1 MNRNLKYLTVA
12 LIGGAVSL
20 AVGFAIG
27 RFMPKAAVFIASGAA
42 ASLVSYIAVSRIT
55 APEVNRMSKPSKPS
69 GAFQNE
75 GRRAVVERW
84 EQSGLI
90 GKMSSKLEAA
100 RKAAKGKTKPKR
112 KNPPKG
118 KKPNPTTDPVNDAS
132 DLNTD

>member
-1 MNRNLKYLTVA
+1 MNRNLKYLTVT

-55 APEVNRMSKPSKPS
+55 ALKVNRMSKPSKPF
-69 GAFQNE
+69 GDFNHDLHHHKYPVYN
-75 GRRAVVERW
+75 R
-84 EQSGLI
+84 
-90 GKMSSKLEAA
+90 SKVTQTEPPAA
-100 RKAAKGKTKPKR
+100 PKGKTKPKR

>member
-20 AVGFAIG
+20 AVGFAMW
-27 RFMPKAAVFIASGAA
+27 RFMPKAASLLVSGAA

-55 APEVNRMSKPSKPS
+55 ALKVNRMSKPF

-75 GRRAVVERW
+75 GRHAVVERW

-90 GKMSSKLEAA
+90 GKMSSELEAA
-100 RKAAKGKTKPKR
+100 RKAANGKTKPKR

-118 KKPNPTTDPVNDAS
+118 KKPNQTTEPVNDAS
-132 DLNTD
+132 DLNID